1 MNTAQRIQSRQKRT
15 SIQDLELP
23 KFWRPKLEPDVQFQ
37 AKLTHW
43 DLISRFTDG
52 SANAE
57 DLWDWM
63 ETGFTYSQ
71 IMRMLTEEEAIQF
84 TDEALNAI
92 TEQLLSYEGV
102 AARFS
107 RTGRVGFNSQEL
119 LTARAAASVMDG
131 LIEMDRHGIAT
142 RAALWSAQ
150 EMVKVRA
157 AHAKALQDTARRMLE
172 QSRRS
177 VA

>member
-1 MNTAQRIQSRQKRT
+1 MKTAYRTAAHAKRDR
-15 SIQDLELP
+15 IQDLDLP
-23 KFWRPKLEPDVQFQ
+23 KFWRPKLEQSAQFQ

-52 SANAE
+52 TANPE

-71 IMRMLTEEEAIQF
+71 MMRLLYEDGVPF
-84 TDEALNAI
+84 TDEAMNAMS
-92 TEQLLSYEGV
+92 EQLLTYEGV

-107 RTGRVGFNSQEL
+107 RTGRVGFSAPEL

-131 LIEMDRHGIAT
+131 VIEMDRHGIAT
-142 RAALWSAQ
+142 LAALWSAEQ
-150 EMVKVRA
+150 MVIIRS
-157 AHAKALQDTARRMLE
+157 AHAAALHETARHMLA
-172 QSRRS
+172 QGQG
-177 VA
+177 VAS

>member
-1 MNTAQRIQSRQKRT
+1 MKTAHRVASHAKRT
-15 SIQDLELP
+15 RVQDLDLP
-23 KFWRPKLEPDVQFQ
+23 KFWRPKLEQSVQFQ

-52 SANAE
+52 TANPE

-71 IMRMLTEEEAIQF
+71 MMRLLYEDGTPF

-92 TEQLLSYEGV
+92 SEQLLSYEGV

-107 RTGRVGFNSQEL
+107 RTGRVGFTGPEL

-131 LIEMDRHGIAT
+131 LIEMDHHGIAT
-142 RAALWSAQ
+142 KAALWSAGQ
-150 EMVKVRA
+150 MVIIRA
-157 AHAKALQDTARRMLE
+157 AHAKALHETARRMLA
-172 QSRRS
+172 QGQG
-177 VA
+177 VAA

>member
-1 MNTAQRIQSRQKRT
+1 MNTLQRTQSRQKRNRM
-15 SIQDLELP
+15 QDLGLP
-23 KFWRPKLEPDVQFQ
+23 KFWRPKLEESAQFQ
-37 AKLTHW
+37 AKLNHW

-52 SANAE
+52 SANPD

-71 IMRMLTEEEAIQF
+71 MMRLLYEEEGIPF

-102 AARFS
+102 AKRFS
-107 RTGRVGFNSQEL
+107 STGRIGFSGPEL

-131 LIEMDRHGIAT
+131 LIEMDRHGIAV

-157 AHAKALQDTARRMLE
+157 AHADALRGTARRMLA
-172 QSRRS
+172 QAQG
-177 VA
+177 VAS

>member
-1 MNTAQRIQSRQKRT
+1 MNSTHRQASHQKRNR
-15 SIQDLELP
+15 IQDLGLP
-23 KFWRPKLEPDVQFQ
+23 KFWRPKLEKEAQFQ
-37 AKLTHW
+37 AKVTHW

-52 SANAE
+52 TANPE

-71 IMRMLTEEEAIQF
+71 MMRLLYEDGVPF
-84 TDEALNAI
+84 TDEAMNAI
-92 TEQLLSYEGV
+92 ADQLLTYEGV
-102 AARFS
+102 ALRFK
-107 RTGRVGFNSQEL
+107 RTGRVGFSAPEL

-142 RAALWSAQ
+142 KAALWSAG

-157 AHAKALQDTARRMLE
+157 AHAAGLRDTARRMLA
-172 QSRRS
+172 QSQGV

>member
-1 MNTAQRIQSRQKRT
+1 MKTAYRNASHAKRT
-15 SIQDLELP
+15 RIQDLDLP
-23 KFWRPKLEPDVQFQ
+23 KFWRPKLEPSAQFQ

-52 SANAE
+52 TANPE

-71 IMRMLTEEEAIQF
+71 MMRLLHEDGVPF
-84 TDEALNAI
+84 TDEAMHAI
-92 TEQLLSYEGV
+92 ADQLESYEGV

-107 RTGRVGFNSQEL
+107 RTGRIGFTGPEL
-119 LTARAAASVMDG
+119 LTARAAANVMDG

-142 RAALWSAQ
+142 KAALWSLEQ
-150 EMVKVRA
+150 MVLVRS
-157 AHAKALQDTARRMLE
+157 AHAAALHETARRMLA
-172 QSRRS
+172 QGQG
-177 VA
+177 VTA